1 MIDKEILSLL
11 ACPECKGE
19 LIVENNEIRCINCKN
34 NYPLKEGI
42 PVFGFK
48 DEEIFWKEFFNGL
61 SEKKGDSEEANAY
74 FSRRSFEFTKSVLQN
89 AIGKPEG
96 KRIVDI
102 GCGTGHATSIFSENN
117 LIIGVDISYKILFH
131 ARRKGLFPVQSSATK
146 LPLKSGSFEII
157 VCNNLL
163 QTVVD
168 GERVLDEIERITSN
182 RGKIFI
188 ATANRDGILNKI
200 FSIIE
205 IKKYER
211 MRLYSLSE
219 ISSYLSK
226 KRIEVCNFYYL
237 SLPLLKVWKNRNSTP
252 IKLLCTS
259 FLIEAEKK

>member
-11 ACPECKGE
+11 ACSECKGE
-19 LIVENNEIRCINCKN
+19 LTMEYEGLKCINCKIS
-34 NYPLKEGI
+34 YPIKEGI

-48 DEEIFWKEFFNGL
+48 DEEIFWKEFFNKL

-74 FSRRSFEFTKSVLQN
+74 FSRRSFEFTRSVLNN
-89 AIGKPEG
+89 AVGKLEG
-96 KRIVDI
+96 VKILDI
-102 GCGTGHATSIFSENN
+102 GCGTGHATSLFSKNN

-131 ARRKGLFPVQSSATK
+131 ARKKGLFPVQSSATK
-146 LPLKSGSFEII
+146 LPLKSDSFGII

-163 QTVVD
+163 QTVPE
-168 GERVLDEIERITSN
+168 GEKVLDEIDRIISN
-182 RGKIFI
+182 GGKIFI
-188 ATANRDGILNKI
+188 ATANKEGLLNKI

-205 IKKYER
+205 RKKYKK

-226 KRIEVCNFYYL
+226 KKIEVRDFYYL
-237 SLPLLKVWKNRNSTP
+237 CLPLLKFWKNKNS
-252 IKLLCTS
+252 IIVKLLSTS